1 LIKRFGDGRSS
12 VQITGLREGEKL
24 YEELLTAEDN
34 SIPTEYKKIFKAVVE
49 NGIKREV
56 IEGFVKDIFEKGNDE
71 LVKTLCGFVPCFKQ
85 AGGKLEERVL
95 ERKEA

>member
-1 LIKRFGDGRSS
+1 M
-12 VQITGLREGEKL
+12 QITGLREGEKL
-24 YEELLTAEDN
+24 YEELLAGADN
-34 SIPTEYKKIFKAVVE
+34 SIPTEYKKIFKAIVE

-85 AGGKLEERVL
+85 GEGKEIGVRG
-95 ERKEA
+95 